1 MLWLNSGPIIE
12 DYQRIPKIFGDF
24 DRNKMAADMTHFASK
39 NLNEKPCSWF
49 EHRIL
54 FVDGNLGNIKIAR
67 FWII

>member
-39 NLNEKPCSWF
+39 NLNEKPSSWF
-49 EHRIL
+49 DENFIR
-54 FVDGNLGNIKIAR
+54 G
-67 FWII
+67 W